1 MIKKYSY
8 KIYKSQILFLGFV
21 LVIAS
26 ISCKS
31 EKTVNRTINRG
42 KIADS
47 IMVVSAREEAS
58 RIGAEILKNGGNAF
72 DALIAVDMALNV
84 AYPFAGSIGGGG
96 FMVYRKANGET
107 GSIDYREKA
116 PMAATSTMYLD
127 AAGNPIDSLSRQGP
141 LAVGVPGGI
150 AGMFAIHQK
159 LGSMPMEEILK
170 PVIELAENGFTI
182 TENQLGRFN
191 AYASLFEK
199 VNGKEILFSKG
210 FRPSDSIKIKA
221 NTLFKNP
228 ALAATLKRI
237 AKNGESE
244 FYDGETAQILVNFI
258 QKHNGI
264 ITLEDLK
271 SYDAVWRDPIVA
283 NYKDLKLIGMPPPSS
298 GGIALAQILKM
309 IEPYSIAQYK
319 HNSLESIQLITEAER
334 RAYADRSFYL
344 GDPDFNTIPVD
355 SLLSDRYNLKRM
367 ESFSFNEAT
376 PSLEVE
382 RGELSGYESMET
394 THFSLVDQ
402 FGNAV
407 ALTTTLNGAYGS
419 KLYVD
424 ELGFFLNNEMDDFSA
439 KPGVPN
445 MFGLIGAEANKIE
458 PQKRM
463 LSSMTPTIVEKNG
476 KLWMTVGTPGG
487 STIITSVLQTILN
500 VSDFNMGMQEAV
512 DAPRFHHQWLP
523 DVVTFEPNAF
533 GTDLL
538 KQLENKGYIIQQ
550 ENSVILGKVDGV
562 LVLPDG
568 RLEGGADHRGDD
580 KAVGF

>member
-31 EKTVNRTINRG
+31 EKTVNRIINRG
-42 KIADS
+42 KLADS

-182 TENQLGRFN
+182 TENQLDRFN

-568 RLEGGADHRGDD
+568 RLEGGADRRGDD
-580 KAVGF
+580 TAVGF

>member
-568 RLEGGADHRGDD
+568 RLEGGADRRGDD
-580 KAVGF
+580 TAVGF